1 MASMLPVVGED
12 GRCKGWLR
20 LEFVFDLLH
29 QGKTRLESSV
39 QDLLILP
46 FTAVKADDLVEEVL
60 LQFARSTDRQFV
72 VEDGDGRLIGTIR
85 LLDLVLASA
94 AISESKH
101 GAIVQQQ
108 QHQTI
113 NRP

>member
-1 MASMLPVVGED
+1 M
-12 GRCKGWLR
+12 R
-20 LEFVFDLLH
+20 LDFVFDLLH

-60 LQFARSTDRQFV
+60 LGFAKSTDRQFV
-72 VEDGDGRLIGTIR
+72 VEDGDGRLIGTIW

-94 AISESKH
+94 AIREPK
-101 GAIVQQQ
+101 GEAFVQQQ
-108 QHQTI
+108 QHQI
-113 NRP
+113 SNRL